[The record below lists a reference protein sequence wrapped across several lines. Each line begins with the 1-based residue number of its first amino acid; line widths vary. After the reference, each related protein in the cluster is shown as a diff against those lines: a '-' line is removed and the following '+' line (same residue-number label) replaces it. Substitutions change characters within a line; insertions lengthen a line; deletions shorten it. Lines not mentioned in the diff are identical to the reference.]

1 MLRGDKQPS
10 VEMLPPSQ
18 SQVHIGVTPQGRKVE
33 TERVVFFFNIVFI
46 YSTHLQFWIL
56 INTKKKN
63 LKTIKTIMFSVL

>member
-1 MLRGDKQPS
+1 M
-10 VEMLPPSQ
+10 
-18 SQVHIGVTPQGRKVE
+18 E